1 MDKAIL
7 SRVEKQA
14 WFHKYPRGWP
24 FVLFLLTA
32 LGTGLAI
39 VAIERVDR
47 DLEKAELE
55 RSMVETA
62 SAVKQRFA
70 ENVAVLRAGAAF
82 FAASDEV
89 TLEEFHDFAR
99 DLHSNQ
105 NHFGSMGL
113 GWAPWIA
120 PERISAFEVDQREKG
135 RDTFLVHPRP
145 QIDETGSTPIVY
157 LEPLSRDNRRAIGYD
172 MYSET
177 VRRAAIDKAR
187 VTGQPVTSGAIE
199 LVQDEENP
207 GSVGFLVYM
216 PVQSGEGANRRTR
229 GFIYSPF
236 RAEEFLDSAAQLF
249 RNRPVEIALYD
260 GSEDVDNLL
269 AQREWSGHSGLS
281 LSTTIDV
288 GDRTWIL
295 RISSKADSSL
305 SAISRATLVFGMIL
319 ALIVMYVGRMI
330 TARAAQDRQ
339 VLEWLSDQ
347 SQIRDSLT
355 RELNHRVKNTLANV
369 LSIVSLTRR
378 RSRDIDD
385 FAERLSARLR
395 ALSATHDLLSQSNWA
410 NAPLRDI
417 VSSELAPYMAGG
429 DASVAIDG
437 PDIMLAPNDALSLG
451 LAIHELA
458 TNAAKY
464 GAFSV
469 PEGKVSVTWRTIGE
483 DVAELHW
490 RESDGPT
497 VSEPGRR
504 GFGMDLIE
512 KVVAHELRSKVD
524 LQFRPEGVECT
535 LQVPV
540 RATKEFALRRY
551 NALMPVRV
559 ESG

>member
-1 MDKAIL
+1 
-7 SRVEKQA
+7 
-14 WFHKYPRGWP
+14 
-24 FVLFLLTA
+24 
-32 LGTGLAI
+32 
-39 VAIERVDR
+39 
-47 DLEKAELE
+47 
-55 RSMVETA
+55 
-62 SAVKQRFA
+62 
-70 ENVAVLRAGAAF
+70 
-82 FAASDEV
+82 
-89 TLEEFHDFAR
+89 
-99 DLHSNQ
+99 
-105 NHFGSMGL
+105 
-113 GWAPWIA
+113 
-120 PERISAFEVDQREKG
+120 
-135 RDTFLVHPRP
+135 
-145 QIDETGSTPIVY
+145 
-157 LEPLSRDNRRAIGYD
+157 
-172 MYSET
+172 
-177 VRRAAIDKAR
+177 
-187 VTGQPVTSGAIE
+187 
-199 LVQDEENP
+199 
-207 GSVGFLVYM
+207 
-216 PVQSGEGANRRTR
+216 
-229 GFIYSPF
+229 
-236 RAEEFLDSAAQLF
+236 
-249 RNRPVEIALYD
+249 
-260 GSEDVDNLL
+260 
-269 AQREWSGHSGLS
+269 
-281 LSTTIDV
+281 
-288 GDRTWIL
+288 
-295 RISSKADSSL
+295 
-305 SAISRATLVFGMIL
+305 
-319 ALIVMYVGRMI
+319 
-330 TARAAQDRQ
+330 

-369 LSIVSLTRR
+369 LSIMSLTRR
-378 RSRDIDD
+378 RSNDIDD

-410 NAPLRDI
+410 NAPLREI